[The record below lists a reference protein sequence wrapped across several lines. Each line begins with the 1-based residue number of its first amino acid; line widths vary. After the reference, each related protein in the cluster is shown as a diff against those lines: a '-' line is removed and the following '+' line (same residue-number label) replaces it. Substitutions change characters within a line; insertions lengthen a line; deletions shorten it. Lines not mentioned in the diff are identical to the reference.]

1 MLSDVKCTLTIC
13 VHERRLS
20 RQLVCTYVPLIT
32 ITLSTLN
39 VTDMFDHDLNP
50 PYQIQ
55 ALPVVERETVTGTHT
70 QQVAAKYSLSSKL
83 RFEGLFLFEILE
95 KLDARTVLTY
105 CIPVREGR
113 RKKRE
118 KEGER
123 KGGREEEE
131 RERAEEKEI

>member
-1 MLSDVKCTLTIC
+1 MSLTC
-13 VHERRLS
+13 L
-20 RQLVCTYVPLIT
+20 TT
-32 ITLSTLN
+32 ISIYSTLN

-55 ALPVVERETVTGTHT
+55 ALPVVERETVTGTHA
-70 QQVAAKYSLSSKL
+70 QQVTAKYSLSSKL
-83 RFEGLFLFEILE
+83 RFEGLLLFEILE
-95 KLDARTVLTY
+95 KLDTRTVLTY